1 MIGTHNHCIASIFT
15 HTDVTLGDD
24 PHFSVVLP
32 NKKLLCFSVQGDHG
46 YHYNLIS
53 NKHLTMNAKFVP
65 DSRREEVTWIGS
77 LGLVI
82 HTSNYRGDN
91 GTSIRLESLT
101 PSISINNK
109 VKLHPARIDQIA
121 VIDGKLRVSEVAHF
135 SKGFKY
141 PSVRFNVTGISFSV
155 MFKREHLDLFWH
167 STKQQTENSHGLIGT
182 LKISRLSNKV

>member
-1 MIGTHNHCIASIFT
+1 M
-15 HTDVTLGDD
+15 TLGDD

-32 NKKLLCFSVQGDHG
+32 SKKLLCFSVQGDHG

-82 HTSNYRGDN
+82 HGSNYRGDN
-91 GTSIRLESLT
+91 GTSIRLESRT
-101 PSISINNK
+101 PLISINDK
-109 VKLHPARIDQIA
+109 VKLHPAKIDQIA
-121 VIDGKLRVSEVAHF
+121 VIDGKMKVKEVAGF
-135 SKGFKY
+135 LKGFRY
-141 PSVRFNVTGISFSV
+141 PSVRFNMTGISFSV

-167 STKQQTENSHGLIGT
+167 STKHQTANSHGIIGT
-182 LKISRLSNKV
+182 LKIKL